1 MTRRKRPGPVVD
13 HRNVDIVRDLARK
26 ATGEADDA
34 PAGSRRRVRC
44 AMSALTLW
52 LEIALG
58 SDDADDDADD
68 HARAIVA
75 THMVAQAVRQRAGR
89 RRVTSPIYEQAAQM
103 VDRLW

>member
-1 MTRRKRPGPVVD
+1 MTRRKRPDPVVD
-13 HRNVDIVRDLARK
+13 HRNVDVARTYARE

-34 PAGSRRRVRC
+34 PAGSRKRVR
-44 AMSALTLW
+44 ATLAALTLW
-52 LEIALG
+52 LEISLG
-58 SDDADDDADD
+58 SDDADD